1 MKGSQMKGS
10 QSDNCFSGTLVE
22 KDLLISINFSLKEAL
37 NAVNSINLIEEG
49 WCTVH
54 SWKFCILIA
63 EIQTLSLHR
72 VRTTDPEQ
80 TLFSKRKFS
89 KVYSLLH

>member
-1 MKGSQMKGS
+1 MKGS

-49 WCTVH
+49 
-54 SWKFCILIA
+54 
-63 EIQTLSLHR
+63 
-72 VRTTDPEQ
+72 
-80 TLFSKRKFS
+80 
-89 KVYSLLH
+89 